1 MKHGLS
7 RFNQDAIL
15 CPFLSIFTIFLSF
28 HSLKKEKKNWE
39 GRRNWRPSISK
50 SEVLLQ

>member
-1 MKHGLS
+1 MKHGQS
-7 RFNQDAIL
+7 RFNQDVIL

-28 HSLKKEKKNWE
+28 HSLKKEEKNWE
-39 GRRNWRPSISK
+39 GPITSK